1 METKRADPANTAE
14 VQRLEQKLQG
24 LDEAVR
30 ELRLSVIS
38 KSTIV
43 RRLESQLPV
52 IAGPPLGSSG
62 GERHMQS
69 RKIA

>member
-1 METKRADPANTAE
+1 METKHADPANTAE

-38 KSTIV
+38 KSAIV